1 MTYSPDQPPA
11 PIEDV
16 NRGTVL
22 ALLTI
27 PAGIIVW
34 TLVWSIGVIAS
45 IITFGVA
52 VLATFLYRLGSGGV
66 IGRAGAIRITVI
78 TLVTVVLSII
88 AGLIADVA
96 LGISR
101 LAKISPIEALSY
113 RDFGEIFNS
122 YISSGDGGL
131 YLSLGIAVLFGVLG
145 CFSVL
150 RNAFRATAAPA
161 APFTPQ
167 AQAPW
172 PTLPADPKADPFAD
186 EKPADPTTP
195 R

>member
-1 MTYSPDQPPA
+1 MTYSPDLPPA

-16 NRGTVL
+16 NRGTVV

-34 TLVWSIGVIAS
+34 TLIWSIGFVAS
-45 IITFGVA
+45 IVTFGVA
-52 VLATFLYRLGSGGV
+52 LLATFLYRLGSGGV
-66 IGRAGAIRITVI
+66 IGRAGAVRITVI

-96 LGISR
+96 IGIGQV
-101 LAKISPIEALSY
+101 AGISPIDALSHPG
-113 RDFGEIFNS
+113 FGDVFGL
-122 YISSGDGGL
+122 YLSSGDGGL

-145 CFSVL
+145 CFGVL
-150 RNAFRATAAPA
+150 RSAFRATAMPA
-161 APFTPQ
+161 APQSQTP
-167 AQAPW
+167 W
-172 PTLPADPKADPFAD
+172 STLPANPQADPFAD